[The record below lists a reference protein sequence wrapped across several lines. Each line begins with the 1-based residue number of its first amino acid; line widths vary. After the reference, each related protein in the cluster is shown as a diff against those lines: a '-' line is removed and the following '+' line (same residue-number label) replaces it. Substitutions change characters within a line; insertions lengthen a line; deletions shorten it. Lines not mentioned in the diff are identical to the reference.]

1 MINESAG
8 TPVPSKWDSIFFFS
22 AGILMLVNVAFLW
35 IRYYS
40 NIQLS
45 ILWAA
50 VPGIFA
56 LTASIIGLLK
66 LHRRISSTGTPWLAH
81 SGAGFALLA
90 GVALCIAAIWIF
102 GMALFPGRV
111 SEPLPNGI
119 QALTGIFVVSM
130 VMAFIFNAAAF
141 LINSSSPNIGYLLMV
156 PVVSWG
162 LMVVAG
168 IINGLESG
176 LALDLYTNGPIAVS
190 FLSIGFLV
198 KKGGLP

>member
-1 MINESAG
+1 MKMSEHQFLRNGIQ
-8 TPVPSKWDSIFFFS
+8 ILFFS

-40 NIQLS
+40 NVQLS

-66 LHRRISSTGTPWLAH
+66 LHPRVSSTATPWLAH
-81 SGAGFALLA
+81 SGAGFALMA
-90 GVALCIAAIWIF
+90 GVALSIATIWIF
-102 GMALFPGRV
+102 SIALFSGGI
-111 SEPLPNGI
+111 SEPLPNGV
-119 QALTGIFVVSM
+119 QALIGVFLIAM

-141 LINSSSPNIGYLLMV
+141 LINSSSQNIGYLLMV
-156 PVVSWG
+156 PVASWG
-162 LMVVAG
+162 LMLIVG
-168 IINGLESG
+168 IVNGLESG
-176 LALDLYTNGPIAVS
+176 LSLDQYTNGLIAVA

-198 KKGGLP
+198 KKV